1 MTRNALPA
9 FALLLLLTAIVATP
23 TPAEAQPV
31 KNRISVMVDSSGS
44 MLLTPEIVTY
54 TETCATTMAWNPCNG
69 NNTDPN
75 GTQAACNA
83 CVVDTVNFRPSCAN
97 SWTPTCANDYVAC
110 LLNVTGQTVCS
121 PTMTAS
127 DGIATR
133 GDGSAD
139 LPGCDLNG
147 DGVANDSRMFQ
158 AKEAIADVVATFGEV
173 EFSLWRYAQVTGGQT
188 CSTNGECPDTPGG
201 LSILDCENH
210 DGIAGTSNVCAFDA
224 DRMDGATTAGF
235 EGQCNRFTHTGS
247 PSTFTCTAC
256 DYNTTYN
263 RAACMMYDLDR
274 VRSGATSLLDGSA
287 VQCFPSANPTH
298 RYMRYHGAVDNN
310 NECDPTGGQQLV
322 AFPATGYDDNYSAI
336 LEWIDHVQSPFSST
350 NELRPQGGTPIAA
363 SLVDMRASILADA
376 TADTKTP
383 CRKHQV
389 IFLTDGGESCDS
401 VAEAVTAAQSFQNL
415 SFTNAAGIDVTDYDV
430 PVYIIGFAIC
440 PPGDPNCQTL
450 QDLNSIAAAGGTG
463 QAIAVSSQLELQL
476 ALAQIVADSIVSER
490 CNGADDDCDGAV
502 DEDFPGLGNAC
513 SEGVGACYDPGNLVC
528 TADQSGVECDA
539 VAGAPSAEICN
550 NLDDDCDGLIDD
562 GISCTGCQPVC
573 TDAAGC
579 DICNGIDEDCDTII
593 DEDFTPGACGVDI
606 GACSYGTTTCVGGV
620 VGCSGGQGPVT
631 EACNGI
637 DDDCDTIVDG
647 MSSPCY
653 PPATAGCD
661 LMTGTCQGI
670 CGFGVATCDDFPS
683 TPACVGAV
691 TPIGE
696 IACNLT
702 DDDCDGL
709 VDEGAGP
716 EQCNGVDDDCDGSID
731 EGVAVTDPDIGDACG
746 TPPFIG
752 ACQPGAIACIA
763 GAQQCVGEIDPTT
776 ETCNNLDDDC
786 DGTPDDNVPGFGGAC
801 GTDEGACTPGTL
813 RCIGGA
819 PVCDGATGPF
829 AEVCDGV
836 DNNCNTFTDETD
848 PDLGDTCNTLPDGT
862 VVPTETGEC
871 QWGVRVCA
879 AGDLGCVGTIGP
891 VAEICNTRDDDCDGP
906 IDEDFPLLGTTCTA
920 GVGVCEQPGIYVC
933 DAGGAQVCNAQ
944 PSAPGVETCN
954 GQDDDCDT
962 FIDEGTLPLVGEECS
977 PGVGMCMG
985 GIWEC
990 IAGDLVCSDPAS
1002 GNPETCDNTDEDCD
1016 GFIDEGDLE
1025 GEGEDCTDPGFE
1037 SVGDTGTCEF
1047 GETVCTNG
1055 GIECDGYIGPGE
1067 EVCNGLDDD
1076 CDGVADDM
1084 AACPVDGQVCHEGA
1098 CVEACAGGE
1107 FPCPTGYVCETL
1119 TDVTPP
1125 GDYCVTNPC
1134 NGVTCESGFYC
1145 DSTTGTCVDLCA
1157 DVSCRTGEECRNG
1170 FCLDCFDLPGK
1181 CMPGE
1186 LCIADEDGV
1195 GQCEDNLCDPNPCA
1209 VDQVCTDGTCS
1220 GGCADGCDPGQ
1231 VCLDGSC
1238 EADLCFDVDCPAPQI
1253 CDPNNGECQ
1262 NPMCDGVRCNP
1273 GEICVP
1279 TSGECIA
1286 DPCDDTVCPM
1296 GLDCLV
1302 DDAGRPTCGLPPA
1315 PEPDRVTAAG
1325 SGCQAGGGDAG
1336 TAGWLGLALAALLGA
1351 RRRRPRR
1358 ARGGAA
1364 EVA

>member
-9 FALLLLLTAIVATP
+9 FALLTLLTAAIVASP
-23 TPAEAQPV
+23 DRAEAQPV

-44 MLLTPEIVTY
+44 MIMTPEVVTY
-54 TETCATTMAWNPCNG
+54 PETCV
-69 NNTDPN
+69 
-75 GTQAACNA
+75 AAGFNACEVSGMPSSAARTCNA
-83 CVVDTVNFRPSCAN
+83 CVTWTIRRRASCAT
-97 SWTPTCANDYVAC
+97 SWDATCVTNYTNCSTYFVGSC
-110 LLNVTGQTVCS
+110 QQTLNLSEGV
-121 PTMTAS
+121 
-127 DGIATR
+127 ATR
-133 GDGSAD
+133 GDGTAMT
-139 LPGCDLNG
+139 PGCDVDG
-147 DGVANDSRMFQ
+147 DGLANDSRMFQ
-158 AKEAIADVVATFGEV
+158 AKEALQDVIATFGEV
-173 EFSLWRYAQVTGGQT
+173 EFALWRYAQVEGGMT
-188 CSTNGECPDTPGG
+188 CTNSASCPDTPGG
-201 LSILDCENH
+201 QSTLTCENV
-210 DGIAGTSNVCAFDA
+210 GGTNRCAIDAADYSNATGQCQALTAWNGSDNAFSCSSCADTCGPGGCSAERLRCEAYGMERVRTGGANLLGGTANCALPTTSHRFMFNHGA
-224 DRMDGATTAGF
+224 FTGAT
-235 EGQCNRFTHTGS
+235 CD
-247 PSTFTCTAC
+247 PSGGERLV
-256 DYNTTYN
+256 D
-263 RAACMMYDLDR
+263 
-274 VRSGATSLLDGSA
+274 
-287 VQCFPSANPTH
+287 FPS
-298 RYMRYHGAVDNN
+298 
-310 NECDPTGGQQLV
+310 
-322 AFPATGYDDNYSAI
+322 TGYDDNYSA
-336 LEWIDHVQSPFSST
+336 LSAWIDHVQPNLAT
-350 NELRPQGGTPIAA
+350 DVEITANGATPIAA
-363 SLVDMRASILADA
+363 SLRDMQAAILANA

-389 IFLTDGGESCDS
+389 VFLTDGGETCEEIADA
-401 VAEAVTAAQSFQNL
+401 VAAAQTFQNL
-415 SFTNAAGIDVTDYDV
+415 SFTNAAGTVVTDYDV

-450 QDLNSIAAAGGTG
+450 QDLNAIAAAGGTG

-490 CNGADDDCDGAV
+490 CNGADDDCDQAI
-502 DEDFPGLGNAC
+502 DEDFPGLGSAC

-539 VAGAPSAEICN
+539 VAGTPSAEICN

-579 DICNGIDEDCDTII
+579 DICNGIDEDCDTIF
-593 DEDFTPGACGVDI
+593 DEDFTPGTCGVDI
-606 GACSYGTTTCVGGV
+606 GACSFGTTSCTAGV
-620 VGCSGGQGPVT
+620 VSCVGGQGPVT

-661 LMTGTCQGI
+661 VMTGTCQGI
-670 CGFGVATCDDFPS
+670 CSFGVATCDDFPN

-716 EQCNGVDDDCDGSID
+716 EQCNGQDDDCDGSID

-752 ACQPGAIACIA
+752 TCQPGAIACIA
-763 GAQQCVGEIDPTT
+763 GTQQCVGEVNPTS

-933 DAGGAQVCNAQ
+933 DASGAQVCNAE

-1076 CDGVADDM
+1076 CDGVADDL

-1119 TDVTPP
+1119 SDVTPP
-1125 GDYCVTNPC
+1125 GDYCVSNPC
-1134 NGVTCESGFYC
+1134 NGVTCEAGSYC
-1145 DSTTGTCVDLCA
+1145 DSTTGECVDLCA

-1170 FCLDCFDLPGK
+1170 FCLDCFDLPSK

-1186 LCIADEDGV
+1186 LCIADDDGV

-1238 EADLCFDVDCPAPQI
+1238 EADLCFDVDCPSPQI

-1273 GEICVP
+1273 GELCVP

-1325 SGCQAGGGDAG
+1325 SGCQAGGADAG
-1336 TAGWLGLALAALLGA
+1336 TAGWLGLALAVLLGA